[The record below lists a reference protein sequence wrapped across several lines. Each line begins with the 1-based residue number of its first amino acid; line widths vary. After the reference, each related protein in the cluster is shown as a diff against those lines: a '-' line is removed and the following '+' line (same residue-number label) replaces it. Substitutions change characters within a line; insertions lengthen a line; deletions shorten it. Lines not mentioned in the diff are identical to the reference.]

1 MENTLNWV
9 FGDKLKDEKKAKW
22 EEWGKYSGRGN
33 SMCKESKAGVKDV
46 TLSEEWKRPVCLE
59 FN

>member
-46 TLSEEWKRPVCLE
+46 RGMKKASVPRI
-59 FN
+59 